1 MELKMEMSQNL
12 ALSQRMI
19 QSTEI
24 LQMSSQELDVYIKEL
39 AVENPVIDI
48 EDDYQVPDKEYD
60 IRKKLEWLKSSDEQ
74 NRVYYSQEYND
85 DGEQKDKWNFSENL
99 GEDLAEYLYSQL
111 VIADFTV
118 PEYEVVDYM
127 IHCLDSKGYLED
139 SLEDICIRFSLSME
153 DAESLLKMLQ
163 GLDPAGVCARNL
175 QECLLIQLDR
185 LKSKDLLARKIIADY
200 LELVGKNQLHIIAK
214 KLKVSVEEV
223 LEACETIKLLN
234 PKPGNCFSSREHLK
248 YITPDVT
255 IVKLS
260 GYYEILLN
268 EYTYPKITLNDYY
281 LKILKDDSPEEAK
294 TYVADKVKQ
303 AEWVLNCISQ
313 RHSTLL
319 HVTKAIIDHQEAFF
333 AKGPG
338 NIKPMKLSDIAAVV
352 GIHEST
358 VSRAV
363 RDKYVQCSWGVY
375 PMNYFFSKGIEFKGS
390 GDKVTPEEIKTRM
403 QAFIDRENKQ
413 KPYSDRM
420 ITELLNEQG
429 ITISRRTV
437 AKYREKMGLKD
448 ASGRKSFA

>member
-1 MELKMEMSQNL
+1 MEMAQNL

-39 AVENPVIDI
+39 AVENPVMDI
-48 EDDYQVPDKEYD
+48 EDDYQIPDKEYE

-74 NRVYYSQEYND
+74 NRVYYSQEYNE
-85 DGEQKDKWNFSENL
+85 DGEQKDMWNFSEDL

-111 VIADFTV
+111 INTDFT
-118 PEYEVVDYM
+118 PEEYEVVDYM

-139 SLEDICIRFSLSME
+139 NLTDVSSRFSISME
-153 DAESLLKMLQ
+153 KVEGLLKLLQ
-163 GLDPAGVCARNL
+163 GLEPAGVCARNL
-175 QECLLIQLDR
+175 QECLLIQLER
-185 LKSKDLLARKIIADY
+185 LKLGDTTTRKIVTDY

-214 KLKVSVEEV
+214 KLKISLEEV
-223 LEACETIKLLN
+223 TTACETIKQLN

-268 EYTYPKITLNDYY
+268 EYTYPKININDYY
-281 LKILKDDSPEEAK
+281 LKILKDESQEEAK

-303 AEWVLNCISQ
+303 AEWVVNCISQ
-313 RHSTLL
+313 RNNTLL

-338 NIKPMKLSDIAAVV
+338 NIKPMKLLDIAGVV
-352 GIHEST
+352 GVHEST

-363 RDKYVQCSWGVY
+363 RDKYVQCSWGIY
-375 PMNYFFSKGIEFKGS
+375 PMNYFFSKGIESKGP
-390 GDKVTPEEIKTRM
+390 GDKFTPEDIKTRI
-403 QAFIDRENKQ
+403 QVLLEQENKQ

-420 ITELLNEQG
+420 VTETLNEQG
-429 ITISRRTV
+429 IKISRRTV
-437 AKYREKMGLKD
+437 AKYREEMGIKD
-448 ASGRKSFA
+448 AGGRKIFI